1 MERHSLVSKT
11 GGPAGSKTELSE
23 VCSTRCWC
31 PPPHDFQRSYPNA
44 DGNRRPTH
52 ATFSHTTVQSVMHS
66 KAEESTQLVA
76 AGKFANTV
84 ARRWSGQPVQYP
96 CISSPPES
104 QPSPQCHTTAQPNST
119 QLFTTTLSKHTVIT
133 PTERTVVCHHS
144 GDGGNSER
152 KSTNTT
158 TTATTRSPHNNETPP
173 QQQRITTTNNKQQ
186 TKNSDD
192 NDNDNNN
199 NDDHNHNDTMTTKSS
214 NSWKSSPSKSSTSSS
229 IKEATNEA
237 KKQRS
242 KEVKS
247 QCGVGAA
254 TVNSE

>member
-119 QLFTTTLSKHTVIT
+119 QLFTTTLSKDTVIT
-133 PTERTVVCHHS
+133 PIERTVVCHHS

-158 TTATTRSPHNNETPP
+158 TTTTTLTVPTTAKRHHHNNGSL
-173 QQQRITTTNNKQQ
+173 QQTTNNKQQ
-186 TKNSDD
+186 TT
-192 NDNDNNN
+192 NNN
-199 NDDHNHNDTMTTKSS
+199 DHNHNDNKVVEFVEVVTVTVVDVVVVHQRSNERSS
-214 NSWKSSPSKSSTSSS
+214 N
-229 IKEATNEA
+229 EAT
-237 KKQRS
+237 KQRS

-247 QCGVGAA
+247 QCGVEA
-254 TVNSE
+254 TVRE